1 MKPAFPAIMV
11 FAALAALCASIPL
24 PAQGLI
30 VELSSN
36 ETNMSSGQHG
46 IMWIRLTNND
56 IITVNATVILPDPT
70 TLKAYEMSFV
80 EKENGGRIISKT
92 LAKGESSR
100 TILIRVM
107 SYSEG
112 TEDAIITIEK
122 FIPPSTTPELIKKTI
137 KFSSVTPVSFD
148 ELSPLSMAVLLA
160 AAAIIFYIFSA
171 RPARR
176 E

>member
-1 MKPAFPAIMV
+1 MRKTLPLFVLLAF
-11 FAALAALCASIPL
+11 FAFSSQAHA
-24 PAQGLI
+24 LI

-56 IITVNATVILPDPT
+56 TMTVNATVILPRPGD
-70 TLKAYEMSFV
+70 LKAYEMSFI
-80 EKENGGRIISKT
+80 ENGGIIISKT
-92 LAKGESSR
+92 LAKDESSR

-107 SYSEG
+107 SFSEG
-112 TEDAIITIEK
+112 TEPATITIEK
-122 FIPPSTTPELIKKTI
+122 FMPPSSSKPSEVITKKI
-137 KFSSVTPVSFD
+137 KFSSVMPVSFD
-148 ELSPLSMAVLLA
+148 ELSPISMAALLV

-171 RPARR
+171 RPERR